1 MFKIKK
7 RNEGRPASGDR
18 RREPRI
24 QAAGTGN
31 LTIRHPATLTKVTA
45 TIVDVSRSG
54 FQIEVDDPLD
64 SGSNVELRLREAL
77 VLGQVENC
85 RPHKHGRY
93 RIGIVTN
100 EVKRA

>member
-1 MFKIKK
+1 MFKTNK
-7 RNEGRPASGDR
+7 RNERHQDSGDR
-18 RREPRI
+18 RKEPRI

-31 LTIRHPATLTKVTA
+31 LTIRHPAASTKVTA
-45 TIVDVSRSG
+45 TIVDVSKSG

-64 SGSNVELRLREAL
+64 SGSNIELRLREAL

-85 RPHKHGRY
+85 RPNEHGRY